1 MKRKNLWKRT
11 MSLVLAIVLVLG
23 LSVGCAQGDDKES
36 SKSGTTQS
44 AETTKGADTTQ
55 GAGEQT
61 TEDAGPQLL
70 EGGMT
75 YSSGL
80 PITKEKIEL
89 DVYIMKAAYLPD
101 AETTEVW
108 DYIEEKTN
116 IRLNVK
122 TLADSEK
129 IALTFTSREYPDL
142 YMYVNIKSNQLN
154 DAAEAGD
161 LVEIGPLLEEY
172 APTYYEFYQENE
184 IIQKQSLATDGK
196 QYSLCYADFAPWEKG
211 YRDSW
216 CINGKWL
223 DELGLELPKTT
234 EEFKNV
240 LAAFKNNAGKGTIP
254 ENVIPYHFMFDS
266 YVGGQFDIYGAFG
279 VYCPT
284 ADYLIV
290 EDGKVKLQAV
300 NPELKEPLKYLN
312 DLYELGLIAPEA
324 FTDNS
329 SAFNARVAV
338 AEGQSTVQVGAYTA
352 YFGGDPYVGGE
363 ALDSGDGKG
372 LMRSQSMASTLF
384 HNGIIT
390 KENEYPIAT
399 LRLMEW
405 LASDPEA
412 LMTLVYG
419 MENVFWER
427 NGDKYQTITLTA
439 DEAAELTGQ
448 KGINNLF
455 VGLRDFDFYETYWF
469 DATREQDGRSYRY
482 YNLYEGKT
490 TSQDLFYVGG
500 TLSADDTS
508 EMNLLA
514 TDLAT
519 CRKAWLADF
528 ITGRKDI
535 DAEWDNYVKEME
547 KLGLDRYMELRQQA
561 YDLLH

>member
-11 MSLVLAIVLVLG
+11 MALVLAIVMVLG
-23 LSVGCAQGDDKES
+23 LSVGCGGPAND
-36 SKSGTTQS
+36 
-44 AETTKGADTTQ
+44 ETTKGDSTTTTEGTKQTQ
-55 GAGEQT
+55 GGDEQT
-61 TEDAGPQLL
+61 TEDAGPKLL
-70 EGGMT
+70 EDGVT

-89 DVYIMKAAYLPD
+89 DVYIMAAAYLPD
-101 AETTEVW
+101 AETTAVW

-129 IALTFTSREYPDL
+129 IALTFTAREYPDL
-142 YMYVNIKSNQLN
+142 YMYVNIKNNQFN

-172 APTYYEFYQENE
+172 APTYYEFYQEND
-184 IIQKQSLATDGK
+184 IILQQSLATDGK
-196 QYSLCYADFAPWEKG
+196 QYSLCHVDFAPWEKG

-216 CINGKWL
+216 NINGKWL
-223 DELGLELPKTT
+223 DELGLKLPKTT

-240 LAAFKNNAGKGTIP
+240 LLAFKNNAGKGTIP

-266 YVGGQFDIYGAFG
+266 YSQGQFDIYGAFG

-290 EDGKVKLQAV
+290 NNGKVEMQAV
-300 NPELKEPLKYLN
+300 NPELKAPLKYLN
-312 DLYELGLIAPEA
+312 ELYELGLIAPEA
-324 FTDNS
+324 FTDNN
-329 SAFNARVAV
+329 SAFTARVTV
-338 AEGQSTVQVGAYTA
+338 PEGQSTVQVGAYMS
-352 YFGGDPYVGGE
+352 YYGGDPYVGGE
-363 ALDSGDGKG
+363 VLDSGDGKG
-372 LMRSQSMASTLF
+372 LIRSQSMASALF

-419 MENVFWER
+419 IEDIFWEK
-427 NGDKYQTITLTA
+427 NGDKYQTITLTTE
-439 DEAAELTGQ
+439 EANAVTNK
-448 KGINNLF
+448 KGVNNLF
-455 VGLRDFDFYETYWF
+455 VGLRDFDFYENYWY
-469 DATREQDGRSYRY
+469 DATRDKDGRSSRY

-500 TLSADDTS
+500 ALSTDDTN

-514 TDLAT
+514 NDLAT

-547 KLGLDRYMELRQQA
+547 NLGLDRYMELRQQA